1 MKAKIILGIV
11 TAALCVVI
19 LIQNTQVVTFRVFF
33 WRISISQIILVPIV
47 FLVGLLLGYLFAKV
61 KIKSKKNE
69 LSS

>member
-61 KIKSKKNE
+61 KIKGKKNE